1 MSNDFSYP
9 GDYAAGQSDNMEMS
23 AFFAVGQ
30 PYNNPA
36 SNEIPTQHDP
46 HGAGKEKR
54 TTKTSMLMTNSSV
67 SLAKSVP

>member
-36 SNEIPTQHDP
+36 SNEIPAQHDP

-54 TTKTSMLMTNSSV
+54 TTKTFNVDDKLQCQ
-67 SLAKSVP
+67 LG